1 MIVVIMVAERVKLV
15 IPSKIRELS
24 ERSKKIENVISLG
37 IGEPDFDTP
46 AHIKEA
52 AKKALDEGLTHYT
65 ENQGLFKVRKAISDR
80 YMRLFSTEALPQ
92 NILLTAG
99 AYEAVYLAF
108 LGLLNKGD
116 EVLIPDPVF
125 LCYENDAYMS
135 ESIPVK
141 FPLYEEN
148 GFRPSQDDILEKI
161 NKKTKML
168 VLNYPSNPTGGV
180 LEKEDYKM
188 IADICED
195 HNLYLLSDDTYEEI
209 VFDGYKPDCFLKYYD
224 KTIITNSFSKNYAM
238 TGWRVGFAIAEKEM
252 LTPMLRIHQYAVSCL
267 NTPALEGAYAALT
280 SSQKCVSDMVSEYE
294 RRRDLIVNGLN
305 NLPGVS
311 CINPKGTFYCF
322 VNITDTGMTS
332 REFSDFMLD
341 NAKVVVVPGDAFGD
355 RGEGFVRC
363 SFATDYPKIEEA
375 LLRMEKALKSF

>member
-1 MIVVIMVAERVKLV
+1 MVAERVKLV

-24 ERSKKIENVISLG
+24 ERAKKIENVISLG

-46 AHIKEA
+46 VHIKEA
-52 AKKALDEGLTHYT
+52 AKKALDQGFTHYT

-80 YMRLFSTEALPQ
+80 YMRLFSAEALPQ

-108 LGLLNKGD
+108 VALLNKGD
-116 EVLIPDPVF
+116 EVLIPDPTF

-135 ESIPVK
+135 ESIPVRV
-141 FPLYEEN
+141 PLYEEN
-148 GFRPSQDDILEKI
+148 SFRPSQDAILERI
-161 NKKTKML
+161 NQKTKML
-168 VLNYPSNPTGGV
+168 VLNYPSNPTGSV
-180 LEKEDYKM
+180 LEKSDYKM

-209 VFDGYKPDCFLKYYD
+209 VFDGYKPDCFLNYYE
-224 KTIITNSFSKNYAM
+224 KTIIANSFSKNYAM
-238 TGWRVGFAIAEKEM
+238 TGWRVGFVVTEKEM
-252 LTPMLRIHQYAVSCL
+252 LTPMLRVHQYAVSCL
-267 NTPALEGAYAALT
+267 NTPALEGTYTALT
-280 SSQKCVSDMVSEYE
+280 SSQQCVSDMVKEYE
-294 RRRDLIVNGLN
+294 RRRNLIVSGLN
-305 NLPGVS
+305 KLPGVS

-322 VNITDTGMTS
+322 ANITETGMTS
-332 REFSDFMLD
+332 REFSDFVLD

-363 SFATDYPKIEEA
+363 SFATDYKKIEEA
-375 LLRMEKALKSF
+375 LLRMEKALQSF

>member
-1 MIVVIMVAERVKLV
+1 MVADRVKQV

-24 ERSKKIENVISLG
+24 ERAKKIENVISLG

-46 AHIKEA
+46 VHIKEA
-52 AKKALDEGLTHYT
+52 AKKALDDGLTGYT

-80 YMRLFSTEALPQ
+80 YMRLFSTEVHPQ

-99 AYEAVYLAF
+99 AYEAVYLTFMA
-108 LGLLNKGD
+108 LMNRGD
-116 EVLIPDPVF
+116 EVLIPDPIF

-135 ESIPVK
+135 DSIPVR
-141 FPLYEEN
+141 FPLHEEDS
-148 GFRPSQDDILEKI
+148 FRPSQDEILERI
-161 NKKTKML
+161 NDKTKML

-180 LEKEDYKM
+180 LEKNDYKM

-209 VFDGYKPDCFLKYYD
+209 VFDGYKSDCFLNYYD
-224 KTIITNSFSKNYAM
+224 KTVVTNSFSKNYAM
-238 TGWRVGFAIAEKEM
+238 TGWRVGFVIAEKEM

-267 NTPALEGAYAALT
+267 NTPALEGTYTALT
-280 SSQKCVSDMVSEYE
+280 SSQKCVEDMVKEYE
-294 RRRDLIVNGLN
+294 KRRNLIVKGLN
-305 NLPGVS
+305 KLPGVS

-322 VNITDTGMTS
+322 ANITETGMTS

-355 RGEGFVRC
+355 KGEGFIRC
-363 SFATDYPKIEEA
+363 SFATDYKKIEEA
-375 LLRMEKALKSF
+375 LLRMETALKSI

>member
-1 MIVVIMVAERVKLV
+1 MVAERVKLV

-24 ERSKKIENVISLG
+24 ERAKKIENVISLG

-46 AHIKEA
+46 VHIKEA
-52 AKKALDEGLTHYT
+52 AKKALDQGSTHYT

-80 YMRLFSTEALPQ
+80 YMRLFSAEALPQ

-108 LGLLNKGD
+108 MALLNKGD
-116 EVLIPDPVF
+116 EVLVPDPTF

-135 ESIPVK
+135 DSIPVR
-141 FPLYEEN
+141 FPLHEEN
-148 GFRPSQDDILEKI
+148 NFRPSQDDIIERI
-161 NKKTKML
+161 NQKTKML

-180 LEKEDYKM
+180 LEKADYKM

-195 HNLYLLSDDTYEEI
+195 NNLYLLSDDTYEEI
-209 VFDGYKPDCFLKYYD
+209 VFDGYKPDCFLNYYD

-238 TGWRVGFAIAEKEM
+238 TGWRVGFAVAEKEM

-267 NTPALEGAYAALT
+267 NTPALEGTYTALT
-280 SSQKCVSDMVSEYE
+280 SSQKCVSDMVKEYE
-294 RRRDLIVNGLN
+294 RRRNLIVKGLN
-305 NLPGVS
+305 KLPGVS

-322 VNITDTGMTS
+322 ANITETGMTS

-363 SFATDYPKIEEA
+363 SFATDYKKIEEA
-375 LLRMEKALKSF
+375 LARMEKALQSF

>member
-1 MIVVIMVAERVKLV
+1 MVAERVKLV

-24 ERSKKIENVISLG
+24 ERAKKIENVISLG

-46 AHIKEA
+46 LHIKEA
-52 AKKALDEGLTHYT
+52 AKTALDQGFTHYT
-65 ENQGLFKVRKAISDR
+65 ENQGMFKVRKAISDR
-80 YMRLFSTEALPQ
+80 YMRLFSAEAHPQ

-108 LGLLNKGD
+108 MALLNKGD
-116 EVLIPDPVF
+116 EVLVPDPIF

-135 ESIPVK
+135 ESIPVRI
-141 FPLYEEN
+141 PLYEEN
-148 GFRPSQDDILEKI
+148 SFRPAQDDILERV
-161 NKKTKML
+161 NQKTKML

-180 LEKEDYKM
+180 LEKKDYKM
-188 IADICED
+188 VADICED
-195 HNLYLLSDDTYEEI
+195 NNLYLLSADTYEEI
-209 VFDGYKPDCFLKYYD
+209 VYDGYKPDCFLNYYD

-238 TGWRVGFAIAEKEM
+238 TGWRVGFVVAEKEM

-267 NTPALEGAYAALT
+267 NTPALEGTYTALT
-280 SSQKCVSDMVSEYE
+280 SSQKCVSDMVREYE
-294 RRRDLIVNGLN
+294 RRRNLIVKGLN
-305 NLPGVS
+305 NLQGVS

-322 VNITDTGMTS
+322 ANITETGMTS

-355 RGEGFVRC
+355 RGEGFIRC
-363 SFATDYPKIEEA
+363 SFATDYKKIEEA
-375 LLRMEKALKSF
+375 LLRMEKALQSF

>member
-46 AHIKEA
+46 VHIKEA

-252 LTPMLRIHQYAVSCL
+252 LKCRIPIRSFMP
-267 NTPALEGAYAALT
+267 NTPALEGLM
-280 SSQKCVSDMVSEYE
+280 Q
-294 RRRDLIVNGLN
+294 L
-305 NLPGVS
+305 
-311 CINPKGTFYCF
+311 
-322 VNITDTGMTS
+322 
-332 REFSDFMLD
+332 
-341 NAKVVVVPGDAFGD
+341 
-355 RGEGFVRC
+355 
-363 SFATDYPKIEEA
+363 
-375 LLRMEKALKSF
+375 